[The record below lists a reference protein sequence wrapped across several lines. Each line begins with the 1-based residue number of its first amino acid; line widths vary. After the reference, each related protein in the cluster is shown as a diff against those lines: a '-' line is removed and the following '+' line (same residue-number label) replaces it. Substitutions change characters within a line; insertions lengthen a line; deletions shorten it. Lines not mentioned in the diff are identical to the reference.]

1 MQGPRGHR
9 PGAQQ
14 RLTEST
20 TDALKRQGTVL
31 REDGLGQIRGD
42 PNTPEQEEERKEVE
56 Q

>member
-1 MQGPRGHR
+1 MQEPWGHR

-14 RLTEST
+14 RLTEPT
-20 TDALKRQGTVL
+20 TDALKRWGTVS

-42 PNTPEQEEERKEVE
+42 PNTPEREEERKEVE